1 MKRAIIPLFIPHWGC
16 PHQCVFCN
24 QVRITGRSTSV
35 TAQDIEKIIRE
46 YVPVRDDSR
55 YWEAAFYGGSFTA
68 LPVKVMEELLKPA
81 KQALDEGRIR
91 SIRLSTRPDCITPGI
106 LRLLKRYGVQTVEL
120 GVQSLDPQVLK
131 KAERGHTAE
140 DARQAAALLRQNDFS
155 VGLQFMI
162 GLPGED
168 WKSMRYTARQGVR
181 LKPDFIRI
189 YPVLVLEGTALGKM
203 YRAGTYRP
211 IRLEEA
217 VCKAAFMKR
226 WYNHHGI
233 GVIRVGLQATDELDT
248 GHSLL
253 AGPYHPA
260 MGEMCDQYIA
270 RHVITPWIRRA
281 AGPVEIVCSRR
292 DRSKVMGRRRE
303 SWIFYEELMQGKG
316 TITCRES
323 TDIAVGTVRIY
334 HGDKHVTVMIDENVP
349 LEN

>member
-1 MKRAIIPLFIPHWGC
+1 MKHAIIPLFIPHWGC

-68 LPVKVMEELLKPA
+68 LPIKVMEELLKPA

-91 SIRLSTRPDCITPGI
+91 AIRLSTRPDCITPEI
-106 LRLLKRYGVQTVEL
+106 LRLLKRYGVKTVEL

-189 YPVLVLEGTALGKM
+189 YPVLVLDRCTGREHIALSGWK
-203 YRAGTYRP
+203 RP
-211 IRLEEA
+211 
-217 VCKAAFMKR
+217 
-226 WYNHHGI
+226 Y
-233 GVIRVGLQATDELDT
+233 
-248 GHSLL
+248 
-253 AGPYHPA
+253 
-260 MGEMCDQYIA
+260 
-270 RHVITPWIRRA
+270 
-281 AGPVEIVCSRR
+281 
-292 DRSKVMGRRRE
+292 
-303 SWIFYEELMQGKG
+303 
-316 TITCRES
+316 
-323 TDIAVGTVRIY
+323 VRP
-334 HGDKHVTVMIDENVP
+334 P
-349 LEN
+349 L

>member
-1 MKRAIIPLFIPHWGC
+1 MKHAIIPLFIPHWGC

-91 SIRLSTRPDCITPGI
+91 SIRLSTRPDCITPEI
-106 LRLLKRYGVQTVEL
+106 LRLLKRYGVKTVEL

-270 RHVITPWIRRA
+270 RHVIAPWIRRA

-292 DRSKVMGRRRE
+292 DRSKSYGAA
-303 SWIFYEELMQGKG
+303 QGVL
-316 TITCRES
+316 
-323 TDIAVGTVRIY
+323 DI
-334 HGDKHVTVMIDENVP
+334 
-349 LEN
+349 L